1 LLLACCVGHASAQEE
16 SGDSFSGISGDSA
29 LSIINQPGA
38 DSTSFDGWDSSAVS
52 ESPQVVS
59 IGHSNNDF
67 FYLHSLPDLPDA
79 GHLLSFDLRSI
90 QFTRDAEYFLP
101 ETKGYTAVGYFVQP
115 TLRLNASTYDL
126 VVEAGGQFLGI
137 AGDDHRLHVNPVFRL
152 EYTPTS
158 WLSLVGGTIYGNLNH
173 GLYEPMYDF
182 DRYFYNNQEDG
193 FQIFVM
199 KDTRHLRFTSDTW
212 INWENF
218 LEPGE
223 AEQEKFTV
231 GSSNRLLLGNEDRKT
246 FQIPFDFVGT
256 HRGGQFSSLDT
267 CLETIFTACTGIDW
281 AFTNHF
287 RFTGLVF
294 GYNNHSNE
302 IHTPYKNGYGLYP
315 MMAFY
320 DKSFVLTA
328 GYWYANRYIASRGSY
343 LFQSVSKYDPAF
355 VQKERNMVTCKW
367 FYSHGPFGMEAQTYY
382 DLHEHKLD
390 FSFGL
395 YLKFNHSFG
404 LLDEKK
410 EEVVDKIENSVVP

>member
-1 LLLACCVGHASAQEE
+1 MKLHLWVVLLLACCVGHASAQEE

-38 DSTSFDGWDSSAVS
+38 DSTGFDGWDSTSVS

-59 IGHSNNDF
+59 VGHSNNDF

-79 GHLLSFDLRSI
+79 GHLLSLDLRSI

-137 AGDDHRLHVNPVFRL
+137 AGDGHRLHVNPVFRL

-212 INWENF
+212 VNWE
-218 LEPGE
+218 
-223 AEQEKFTV
+223 
-231 GSSNRLLLGNEDRKT
+231 D
-246 FQIPFDFVGT
+246 
-256 HRGGQFSSLDT
+256 
-267 CLETIFTACTGIDW
+267 C
-281 AFTNHF
+281 
-287 RFTGLVF
+287 
-294 GYNNHSNE
+294 
-302 IHTPYKNGYGLYP
+302 
-315 MMAFY
+315 
-320 DKSFVLTA
+320 
-328 GYWYANRYIASRGSY
+328 
-343 LFQSVSKYDPAF
+343 
-355 VQKERNMVTCKW
+355 
-367 FYSHGPFGMEAQTYY
+367 
-382 DLHEHKLD
+382 
-390 FSFGL
+390 
-395 YLKFNHSFG
+395 
-404 LLDEKK
+404 
-410 EEVVDKIENSVVP
+410 